1 MRALKLLVVVMGV
14 LLVAGTIAL
23 IVAVANRIE
32 HRPVSPAASPA
43 ATEIELP
50 AGARVSATDVSG
62 DRLVVHLALAGGGEE
77 LLVFNLARRARRH
90 DYPES

>member
-32 HRPVSPAASPA
+32 HRARFASGVA
-43 ATEIELP
+43 C
-50 AGARVSATDVSG
+50 G
-62 DRLVVHLALAGGGEE
+62 DR
-77 LLVFNLARRARRH
+77 
-90 DYPES
+90 D